1 MDVSQVLGL
10 AFLAAL
16 NPSLLAAVTVM
27 LLLPSPKRLL
37 FGYLLGAY
45 LTSITLGLVIVF
57 SFKSSSSVSTS
68 KSTISPGIDIALGVI
83 ALVIAYVLYSGR
95 GERLAEWR
103 KARKAEKQKGKEK
116 KEPLT
121 QRLLGR
127 GSARATF
134 VVGVLLSFPGVTY
147 LTALVRVAKGH
158 FSGIESILLVVVFN
172 LIMMVLLELPLLGYA
187 ISPDRTHDSVER
199 FKAWLSRNG
208 YRVATIGFAV
218 VGALL
223 VIRGVIEA
231 VS

>member
-1 MDVSQVLGL
+1 MVSQVLGL

-45 LTSITLGLVIVF
+45 MTSITLGLVIVF
-57 SFKSSSSVSTS
+57 SFKNSSSVSTS
-68 KSTISPGIDIALGVI
+68 KNTISPGIDIGLGVI

-95 GERLAEWR
+95 AERLAERR
-103 KARKAEKQKGKEK
+103 KARKAAKEKGKEK
-116 KEPLT
+116 KESLP

-127 GSARATF
+127 GSAKATF
-134 VVGVLLSFPGVTY
+134 VVGALLSFPGVSY
-147 LTALVRVAKGH
+147 LTALDRIVKGH
-158 FSGIESILLVVVFN
+158 FSTTESVLLVIGFN

-187 ISPDRTHDSVER
+187 ISPDRTRATVER

-208 YRVATIGFAV
+208 YKVATYGFAV
-218 VGALL
+218 VGAVLT
-223 VIRGVIEA
+223 IRGVIEA
-231 VS
+231 LN